1 MSPEPA
7 QKPVEKRHNAVFSF
21 IKTREEDEDSK
32 E

>member
-1 MSPEPA
+1 MSPE
-7 QKPVEKRHNAVFSF
+7 PVEKRHNAVFSF